1 MRAQDLDASLRAR
14 NSQLSV
20 LRGRPE
26 EVLPQAA
33 AHWGTDLL
41 TFEADFEPYALQRDA
56 SVRDKLAAQGV
67 RVESF
72 VTHSLYDPRGVA
84 AAGPGGKPPLSY
96 GPFVKLLRGIGPP
109 PLPVQDPPADMPNEG
124 SKPAPAALTF
134 NGRAA
139 GADDANWERPAS
151 SEVAAAAA
159 GAQSSGATVP
169 SLADLGYSPP
179 EHAPLFP
186 GGEQAGL
193 HRMAA
198 KLSRGDWVRGFAK
211 PKTSPTAVGEP
222 DTTGLSPYLKFG
234 CVSSR

>member
-1 MRAQDLDASLRAR
+1 MQDLDASLRAK
-14 NSQLSV
+14 NSKLSV

-26 EVLPQAA
+26 DVIPRAA
-33 AHWGTDLL
+33 AFWDADLV

-56 SVRDKLAAQGV
+56 AVRSKLAEQGV
-67 RVESF
+67 QAECF
-72 VTHSLYDPRGVA
+72 VSHSLYDPRGVA

-109 PLPVQDPPADMPNEG
+109 PRPAQDAPAQLPCKN
-124 SKPAPAALTF
+124 SRPAPSALTF
-134 NGRAA
+134 AGRAA
-139 GADDANWERPAS
+139 TMDVAGPGSPRAAEAAPHVASAAS
-151 SEVAAAAA
+151 SEA
-159 GAQSSGATVP
+159 GVP
-169 SLADLGYSPP
+169 SLADLGYAPP

-193 HRMAA
+193 ERMAA

-234 CVSSR
+234 CVSPR